1 VITQPGESI
10 VMGGLLQRIET
21 RTINK
26 IPLLGDLPILGPLFR
41 STQYQHSQ
49 TDVVFVMTPEVLVR

>member
-1 VITQPGESI
+1 
-10 VMGGLLQRIET
+10 MGGLLQRIET

-26 IPLLGDLPILGPLFR
+26 IPILGDLPILGPLFR

-49 TDVVFVMTPEVLVR
+49 TDVVFVMTPEVIVQ